1 MNDLTAITFCGRRF
15 CGDELALI
23 RQATID
29 YAPLGITEIAR
40 TICEW
45 LDWRRPNGRLKNH
58 ECRLLLERLQHQ
70 GLLRLP
76 DLHRSGR
83 RGPRTVA
90 TDTQSD
96 PQPPIHCRLADLKPL
111 RLTLID
117 HSNSALW
124 RQLIQRYHYLG
135 CPVPVGA
142 HLRYFVHCAQGQ
154 ILACLLWTSPA
165 WKMAARDQWIGW
177 SALQRA
183 RNLQYIVNNS
193 RFLILPWV
201 RVKGLAST
209 ILARSARQLPHDW
222 FQHYGYTPLLLETLV
237 DVTRFNATCYRAA
250 NWIALGETT
259 GRGRMDRHHK
269 ARETLKRIFVFPL
282 NRRVQQ
288 RLCTT
293 DPPNV
298 SLTNAD

>member
-15 CGDELALI
+15 SSDELALI
-23 RQATID
+23 RQAAID

-45 LDWRRPNGRLKNH
+45 LDWKRPNGRLKNH
-58 ECRLLLERLQHQ
+58 ECRLLLERLQQQ
-70 GLLRLP
+70 GLLTLP
-76 DLHRSGR
+76 VLRRSGR
-83 RGPRTVA
+83 RGSRTVT
-90 TDTQSD
+90 TDTRSD
-96 PQPPIHCRLADLKPL
+96 SQTPIQCRLADLEPL
-111 RLTLID
+111 RLTLIED
-117 HSNSALW
+117 SHSALW
-124 RQLIQRYHYLG
+124 RQFIQRYHYLG
-135 CPVPVGA
+135 CRVPVGA
-142 HLRYFVHCAQGQ
+142 HLRYFVYSAQGH

-165 WKMAARDQWIGW
+165 WKMAARDRWIGW
-177 SALQRA
+177 NPDQRA

-201 RVKGLAST
+201 QVKALAST

-222 FQHYGYTPLLLETLV
+222 CKHYGYSPLLLETLV
-237 DVTRFNATCYRAA
+237 DVTRFNGTCYRAA

-269 ARETLKRIFVFPL
+269 ALGKPKRIFVLPL
-282 NRRVQQ
+282 HRHVQQ
-288 RLCTT
+288 RLCAT

>member
-15 CGDELALI
+15 SSNELALI
-23 RQATID
+23 RQAAID

-45 LDWRRPNGRLKNH
+45 LDWKRPNGRVKNH

-70 GLLRLP
+70 GLLTLP

-83 RGPRTVA
+83 RGPRTVT
-90 TDTQSD
+90 TDTRSD
-96 PQPPIHCRLADLKPL
+96 SQTPIQCRLADLEPL
-111 RLTLID
+111 RLALIETSD
-117 HSNSALW
+117 SVLW
-124 RQLIQRYHYLG
+124 RQFIERYHYLG
-135 CPVPVGA
+135 CRVPVGA
-142 HLRYFVHCAQGQ
+142 HLRYFVYSAKGQ

-165 WKMAARDQWIGW
+165 WRMAPRDRWIGW
-177 SALQRA
+177 SAGQRA

-201 RVKGLAST
+201 QVKALAST
-209 ILARSARQLPHDW
+209 ILARSARQVPHDW
-222 FQHYGYTPLLLETLV
+222 RQHYGYMLLLLETLV
-237 DVTRFNATCYRAA
+237 DVTRFKGTCYRAA

-269 ARETLKRIFVFPL
+269 AIRTLKRIFVLPL
-282 NRRVQQ
+282 HRRVQQ
-288 RLCTT
+288 RLCATV
-293 DPPNV
+293 PPNV